1 MEIKINNDPVNFTLE
16 DEKTLGD
23 VIVGI
28 RKWLGNSGYLVS
40 SIEKDGL
47 PVIMD
52 DAGEWEETPL
62 EDIDSLEITVL
73 TGPEQYVSNL
83 HTVYQYISIL
93 QRSIATGSSDS
104 LNNLREEHKFVVE
117 NLDSLLGSAGY
128 GAKLGSLLNA
138 SGASEGEL
146 KPQVQQ
152 LLTFCKNLSIILTGR
167 IKEATEPFEELK
179 NAAKGLADLVPQLM
193 EVPVL
198 LQTGKDKTAM
208 GYVIEFTEY
217 SDKLIRINHILKE
230 QGILDISGIIVD
242 GRRFDDF
249 FRDFNDIL
257 RELVEAFDSQDS
269 VLIGDLLEY
278 EIAPRVETLDL
289 YMDEIEK
296 SNIKES

>member
-1 MEIKINNDPVNFTLE
+1 MEIKINNDPINFTLE
-16 DEKTLGD
+16 NEKNLGD
-23 VIVGI
+23 IIAGI
-28 RKWLGNSGYLVS
+28 EKWLGNSGYLVS
-40 SIEKDGL
+40 SIERDGI
-47 PVIMD
+47 PVVMD
-52 DAGEWEETPL
+52 YDGEWKETSL
-62 EDIDSLEITVL
+62 DDIDLLEITIL
-73 TGPEQYVSNL
+73 TGPEQYVTNL

-93 QRSIATGSSDS
+93 QRSIASGNGDS
-104 LNNLREEHKFVVE
+104 LNNLREEHQFVVE
-117 NLDSLLGSAGY
+117 NLDALLGSPGY
-128 GAKLGSLLNA
+128 GAKLGSLLSA
-138 SGASEGEL
+138 SGASDGEL

-179 NAAKGLADLVPQLM
+179 NAAKGLSELVPQLM

-242 GRRFDDF
+242 GRRFDEF

-257 RELVEAFDSQDS
+257 RELLEAFDSQDS

>member
-1 MEIKINNDPVNFTLE
+1 MEIRINSEPIDFTLE
-16 DEKTLGD
+16 DEQTLGE
-23 VIVGI
+23 IINGI

-40 SIEKDGL
+40 SLERDGM

-52 DAGEWEETPL
+52 DAGEWRKTPL
-62 EDIDSLEITVL
+62 DDIGSLEITVL

-93 QRSIATGSSDS
+93 QRSLASGNGDN
-104 LNNLREEHKFVVE
+104 LNNLKDEHKFVVE
-117 NLDSLLGSAGY
+117 NLDPLLGTKGY
-128 GAKLGSLLNA
+128 GAKLGSLLSA
-138 SGASEGEL
+138 SGVSEGYL

-152 LLTFCKNLSIILTGR
+152 LLTFCKNLSIILAGR

-179 NAAKGLADLVPQLM
+179 NTAKGLSELVPQLM

-217 SDKLIRINHILKE
+217 SDKLIRINHILRE
-230 QGILDISGIIVD
+230 QQIIDISEIKVN
-242 GRRFDDF
+242 GRRFDTF
-249 FRDFNDIL
+249 YRDFNDIL
-257 RELVEAFDSQDS
+257 RELLEAFDSQDS

-289 YMDEIEK
+289 YMAEIEK
-296 SNIKES
+296 RNLQEG